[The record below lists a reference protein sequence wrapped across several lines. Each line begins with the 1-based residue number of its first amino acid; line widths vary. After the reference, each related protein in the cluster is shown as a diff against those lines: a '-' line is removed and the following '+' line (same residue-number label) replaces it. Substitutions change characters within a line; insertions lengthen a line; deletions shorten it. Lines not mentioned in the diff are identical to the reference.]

1 MIRRL
6 GNFFILSGLI
16 CLVIFFT
23 SSAFILDE
31 AWFLLSGLGLLAFG
45 LLLRRASFSKRK
57 RRAKR
62 RRRRKRDADEE
73 EDE

>member
-6 GNFFILSGLI
+6 GNFSILTGLI

-23 SSAFILDE
+23 SSAFLFED
-31 AWFLLSGLGLLAFG
+31 AWFLLAGLGFTSFG
-45 LLLRRASFSKRK
+45 FLLRRASFSRRGRRGKKKRN
-57 RRAKR
+57 RRQ
-62 RRRRKRDADEE
+62 DNEE